1 MYAGYVDDR
10 LLFSAGM
17 AGYEISAGTIH
28 KEIGKCDSATI
39 KLPPSNLMRDTPVK
53 RASIIKICKDGV
65 TVFKGCV
72 ADTSMDFAGNK
83 TYNIDG
89 AMMWMK
95 DICKPPFT
103 MTEDT
108 MLYYAT
114 AIITQYNDVCRA
126 TKQIKLGTVD
136 DTLPTL
142 AVEQTEYKP
151 MLSLLQDAAQA
162 IGGTLCIRYD
172 GDDIFLDVIKAYDH
186 RCAQQIEISK
196 NLLDLTDQVD
206 SADLIT
212 RVYPLGKDGL
222 TIASVN
228 NNSTCLINADAEG
241 LYGRIDG
248 TLRVD
253 TDDADALKAQAAAY
267 LAQYCG
273 LSHGIRVT
281 AADLSAVDF
290 KLESYHVGDS
300 VRVVSPPHGI
310 DTIMQVT
317 SMDTSLV
324 SEKDTMVLGW
334 SNRTLTGAVASG
346 GSGSSSGTTTSGGG
360 GTIDVDSALSL
371 DSTNP
376 VQNKIVT
383 AALASKAGKDVA
395 TQYINGLMSK
405 DDKAKLDGIEA
416 GANKTT
422 VDAALDAGSTNPV
435 QNKIVTAELDKKAGK
450 DVATADAD
458 GLMSAADKVKLD
470 GIEDGANKTIVDDA
484 MSDTSTNPVQNKV
497 IKQYVDEKGV
507 NYFDTY
513 VEKPTKE
520 QLTAYADY
528 YTCKCKATHTYA
540 EIAAALAKDMV
551 PRVLLVDVIG
561 SAGANRIVCPLNE
574 YYNGADG
581 SYDFDAPNIA
591 GMYGYGTGIVSIS
604 EDGADYTCSAG
615 ELPPATGNGKCL
627 VVDDGR
633 YRCGTPA
640 TATQST
646 PGYMSAADK
655 AKLDGVEAGANKTIV
670 DAALDAGSANP
681 VQNKAVKAAL
691 DGKAGTAVATTSA
704 NGLMSA
710 ADKDKLDG
718 VEAGATKTTVDAVLD
733 AASENPVQNKAVK
746 AALDGKL
753 STRGGEISGYL
764 SVGLTVSAEGSVST
778 GKTSTDTGI
787 HFEKAGSDVGRIS
800 HGSDPMT
807 GVAPIAR
814 LKVASPTE
822 DDDAAT
828 KGYVD
833 GSAVRYDAAQEL
845 EFAQKGQARQNIDAA
860 GVDSPQF
867 QGFLTLSPANET
879 LGHGV
884 GLSPT
889 GSGHN
894 YTLDISDVDEGNPTL
909 LTGVKTP
916 TDANTNAAT
925 TVEYVKNKIAEV
937 AASGGVDVDNALSAT
952 STNPVQNKVVTA
964 ALTGKAGT
972 AVATTSANGLMSAA
986 DKTKLDGVEAG
997 ATRTTVDAALD
1008 AASEN
1013 PVQNKAVLSAL
1024 DGKMDKSGGTFTGN
1038 VYGKYF
1044 CGTWLQS
1051 TAAGDLGRTPGK
1063 IAVLDDSGWVYYRTP
1078 AELLAD
1084 IGAMSGGDYYTK
1096 AETDA
1101 AIAVRAS
1108 TSAYGTT
1115 KLSNSTTSSSKTLA
1129 ATPYAV
1135 KTALAQAKAY
1145 VDSAIAVA
1153 INSAY

>member
-1 MYAGYVDDR
+1 MDDQSTYVGPT
-10 LLFSAGM
+10 A
-17 AGYEISAGTIH
+17 AA
-28 KEIGKCDSATI
+28 
-39 KLPPSNLMRDTPVK
+39 KLAALAKAAAKN
-53 RASIIKICKDGV
+53 
-65 TVFKGCV
+65 
-72 ADTSMDFAGNK
+72 
-83 TYNIDG
+83 
-89 AMMWMK
+89 
-95 DICKPPFT
+95 
-103 MTEDT
+103 
-108 MLYYAT
+108 
-114 AIITQYNDVCRA
+114 AI
-126 TKQIKLGTVD
+126 TVD
-136 DTLPTL
+136 DQLYS
-142 AVEQTEYKP
+142 Q
-151 MLSLLQDAAQA
+151 
-162 IGGTLCIRYD
+162 
-172 GDDIFLDVIKAYDH
+172 
-186 RCAQQIEISK
+186 
-196 NLLDLTDQVD
+196 
-206 SADLIT
+206 
-212 RVYPLGKDGL
+212 
-222 TIASVN
+222 
-228 NNSTCLINADAEG
+228 ST
-241 LYGRIDG
+241 
-248 TLRVD
+248 
-253 TDDADALKAQAAAY
+253 
-267 LAQYCG
+267 
-273 LSHGIRVT
+273 H
-281 AADLSAVDF
+281 
-290 KLESYHVGDS
+290 
-300 VRVVSPPHGI
+300 
-310 DTIMQVT
+310 
-317 SMDTSLV
+317 
-324 SEKDTMVLGW
+324 
-334 SNRTLTGAVASG
+334 
-346 GSGSSSGTTTSGGG
+346 
-360 GTIDVDSALSL
+360 
-371 DSTNP
+371 P
-376 VQNKIVT
+376 VQNKVVT
-383 AALASKAGKDVA
+383 AALGEKAGKDVA

-513 VEKPTKE
+513 VEKPTKG

-670 DAALDAGSANP
+670 DAALDAASENP
-681 VQNKAVKAAL
+681 VQNKAVKTAL
-691 DGKAGTAVATTSA
+691 DTKAGTAVATTSA

-710 ADKDKLDG
+710 ADKAKLDG
-718 VEAGATKTTVDAVLD
+718 VEAGANKTTVDAALD

-952 STNPVQNKVVTA
+952 SANPVQNKVVTA